1 MSIGKYMG
9 QESWTMDEL
18 DLVEKVYCWM
28 ICGLARLKIEKYN
41 EWCVGW
47 GRWKCW
53 KVETRQN
60 NGWNEMV
67 SGKGKHWMIRIHWIG
82 KGQWMKWKLGR
93 KGLKKIGSDPLI
105 KMWM

>member
-1 MSIGKYMG
+1 
-9 QESWTMDEL
+9 
-18 DLVEKVYCWM
+18 
-28 ICGLARLKIEKYN
+28 
-41 EWCVGW
+41 
-47 GRWKCW
+47 
-53 KVETRQN
+53 
-60 NGWNEMV
+60 MV